1 MLVTVCMGN
10 FRRASRK
17 FTVNTRHASFL
28 WVFFSKEHL
37 RKEQKLFYL
46 VNTIDGTGKWGEI
59 DHSSQYERA
68 QVHIHEEYMYTHAAQ
83 SVPSTPFPPTLPGR
97 FSGIRQVFCSNDGEF
112 DIKVHPRV
120 GNLLTLRDTT
130 EIIWWEDTVFV
141 LFTLYMNDNFRR
153 QYTMASLAAIVCPF
167 KS

>member
-1 MLVTVCMGN
+1 MLPSSE
-10 FRRASRK
+10 FFFLR
-17 FTVNTRHASFL
+17 NTHERN
-28 WVFFSKEHL
+28 K
-37 RKEQKLFYL
+37 
-46 VNTIDGTGKWGEI
+46 IDLPCEYNWWNGKVRWNW
-59 DHSSQYERA
+59 SLKYTNKERA
-68 QVHIHEEYMYTHAAQ
+68 LGHIHEECMYMHAAQ
-83 SVPSTPFPPTLPGR
+83 SVPSTPFPPLLPGR
-97 FSGIRQVFCSNDGEF
+97 LSGIRHVICSHDGTF

>member
-28 WVFFSKEHL
+28 WVFFPKEHP
-37 RKEQKLFYL
+37 RKEQNWFTLWIQLMERESEVKLITQVY
-46 VNTIDGTGKWGEI
+46 V
-59 DHSSQYERA
+59 QRA
-68 QVHIHEEYMYTHAAQ
+68 RTSAYTWRVHVYAAL
-83 SVPSTPFPPTLPGR
+83 SVPSMPFPPPLPGR
-97 FSGIRQVFCSNDGEF
+97 FSGIRQVICSHDGAF
-112 DIKVHPRV
+112 DIKVHQRV

-130 EIIWWEDTVFV
+130 QIIWWEETVFV

-153 QYTMASLAAIVCPF
+153 QYTMASLAAIVCPL